1 MSVYN
6 NILNDEVLKTPWFI
20 YIDEKKEFH
29 KIYEG
34 TAPEILNNGCG
45 HFEETSIEK
54 GNIALEKKKETDFSK
69 IDRKDR
75 ILTLITCI
83 ENEREYRLCVT
94 AKEIF

>member
-34 TAPEILNNGCG
+34 TAPEILRLYTFNGG
-45 HFEETSIEK
+45 IE
-54 GNIALEKKKETDFSK
+54 
-69 IDRKDR
+69 
-75 ILTLITCI
+75 
-83 ENEREYRLCVT
+83 
-94 AKEIF
+94 